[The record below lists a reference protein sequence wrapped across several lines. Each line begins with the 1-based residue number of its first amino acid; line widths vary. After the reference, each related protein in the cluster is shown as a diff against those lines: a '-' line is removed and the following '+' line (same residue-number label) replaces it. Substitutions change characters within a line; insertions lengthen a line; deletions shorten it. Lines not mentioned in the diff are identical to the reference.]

1 MPESGMTFFS
11 PASNDGVFTQ
21 LITTPFYP
29 SFKRNDQGALKVSFN
44 NAYVFDYSNADKL
57 IDPISIEAEEFTLSE
72 TDEKYFVVELTINK
86 LTGEVKSGT
95 IIEKGTEPFEDDN
108 EFKHLPITTTSE
120 FAHNQGIDVHTFNNV
135 TASEN
140 DQTSNI
146 YFKWLIRL
154 ADFQGEEIKELYL
167 RDNLHI
173 NFTKIR
179 QCGSKNTSSEIPII
193 VEEQFGTA
201 GGLKPENPNK
211 LGEGNGVLSIAALSP
226 DKMTSVTENLIQM
239 ERDPE
244 NGVILIN
251 ADGNSLRTAIQE
263 VAAAL
268 ETHIQNS

>member
-1 MPESGMTFFS
+1 MTFFS

-179 QCGSKNTSSEIPII
+179 QCGSRNTSSEIPII

-226 DKMTSVTENLIQM
+226 EKMTSVTENLIQM

-244 NGVILIN
+244 NGVIKIN
-251 ADGNSLRTAIQE
+251 ANGGDLRTAIQE
-263 VAAAL
+263 VATAL

>member
-1 MPESGMTFFS
+1 MTFFS

-179 QCGSKNTSSEIPII
+179 QCGSRNTSSEIPII

>member
-1 MPESGMTFFS
+1 MTFFS

-29 SFKRNDQGALKVSFN
+29 SFKRNNQGELKVKFN

-108 EFKHLPITTTSE
+108 EFKHLPITTTSQ

-135 TASEN
+135 PASE
-140 DQTSNI
+140 DDPTSNI

-154 ADFQGEEIKELYL
+154 ADFEGEIAKELYL

-179 QCGSKNTSSEIPII
+179 QCGSSKSSSEIPII
-193 VEEQFGTA
+193 VEEQFGAA

-211 LGEGNGVLSIAALSP
+211 LGEGNGVLSIAAISP
-226 DKMTSVTENLIQM
+226 KKIGAIAENLIRI

-251 ADGNSLRTAIQE
+251 ADGDSLREAIE
-263 VAAAL
+263 GVAAAL
-268 ETHIQNS
+268 QAHIDDAD